1 MKLVVG
7 LGNVGNEYSRTRH
20 NIGFITVDY
29 FAKCNKFSF
38 TKTKNYYY
46 AKYSDAVFIKPTTY
60 MNLSGVAIQSAL
72 AKFKNIDD
80 ILVIVD
86 DLDLPF
92 GKIRIRGKGGTGGH
106 NGLKSITSVLNSS
119 EYGRIRIGIGRP
131 DSKNVKDFVLDKFS
145 KRETEKINQLN
156 EYMVEL
162 ISIYTS
168 HGIEE
173 LLNYN
178 SANYVTYSEKIGIN
192 WP

>member
-1 MKLVVG
+1 MKLIVG
-7 LGNVGNEYSRTRH
+7 LGNIGDKYSRTRH
-20 NIGFITVDY
+20 NIGFIAVDY
-29 FAKCNKFSF
+29 FAKCNNLSF

-46 AKYSDAVFIKPTTY
+46 AKYSDAILIKPTTY
-60 MNLSGVAIQSAL
+60 MNLSGIAVQSVMT
-72 AKFKNIDD
+72 KFSNIDD

-86 DLDLPF
+86 DMDLPF

-106 NGLKSITSVLNSS
+106 NGLKSITSTLNSQ

-131 DSKNVKDFVLDKFS
+131 DSKEVKDFVLDKFD
-145 KRETEKINQLN
+145 KQEMEKINQLN
-156 EYMVEL
+156 EYMVDL
-162 ISIYTS
+162 INTYIS

-192 WP
+192 

>member
-1 MKLVVG
+1 MKLIVG
-7 LGNVGNEYSRTRH
+7 LGNIGDKYSRTRH
-20 NIGFITVDY
+20 NIGFITLDY
-29 FAKCNKFSF
+29 FAKKYNLNF
-38 TKTKNYYY
+38 TKTKNYYF
-46 AKYSDAVFIKPTTY
+46 AKYSDAIFLKPTTY
-60 MNLSGVAIQSAL
+60 MNLSGIAIQSAMT
-72 AKFKNIDD
+72 KFSNIDD

-106 NGLKSITSVLNSS
+106 NGLKSITATLNSD

-131 DSKNVKDFVLDKFS
+131 DSKDVRDFVLDKFN
-145 KRETEKINQLN
+145 KQEMEDINLLN

-162 ISIYTS
+162 INTYIPK
-168 HGIEE
+168 GIEE

-192 WP
+192 